1 MKVIE
6 EYSKF
11 KIELASLCERGKI
24 SKDTKKAF
32 SHYAET
38 LDPGKLIYA
47 VCSDLTLLF
56 ERSPIDSKEYAAV
69 CAAAVDMIF
78 PLKRLFVNLD
88 RHFAVVCAFL
98 RLTVKANA
106 RPTPSLFKIV
116 NAGLREYHESLQNIK
131 YGLRLFE

>member
-1 MKVIE
+1 MIE

-69 CAAAVDMIF
+69 CEAADDMIY
-78 PLKRLFVNLD
+78 PLKRSIMQRRSASMLC
-88 RHFAVVCAFL
+88 H
-98 RLTVKANA
+98 RL
-106 RPTPSLFKIV
+106 SLSWLCIV
-116 NAGLREYHESLQNIK
+116 TDIHRTRY
-131 YGLRLFE
+131 